1 MSSGLADLG
10 ENSDLPRGFL
20 YLVENRYV
28 SPAIRRAH
36 LEVAHTP
43 GWAVPNVELFFII
56 RPVLWGTLLSYREG
70 RIFRPRSGVL
80 YLSCRVIT
88 EYPGLYR

>member
-1 MSSGLADLG
+1 MAHSQGTSVLHQKIMDSGVSDLV

-43 GWAVPNVELFFII
+43 GWAVPRVELSFLM
-56 RPVLWGTLLSYREG
+56 RPVLH
-70 RIFRPRSGVL
+70 VL
-80 YLSCRVIT
+80 
-88 EYPGLYR
+88 